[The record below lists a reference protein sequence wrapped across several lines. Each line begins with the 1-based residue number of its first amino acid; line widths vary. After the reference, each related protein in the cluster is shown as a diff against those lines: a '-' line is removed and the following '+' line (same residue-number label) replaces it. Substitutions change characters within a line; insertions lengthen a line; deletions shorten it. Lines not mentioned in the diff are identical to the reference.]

1 MLNFSNTYAQLGDE
15 FYQRVRP
22 TPVAKPELLMFN
34 RELAE
39 SLGLNEA
46 LQDHSDLI
54 ASYFSGNE
62 LPEGCDP
69 IALAYSGHQ
78 FGHMNPQLG
87 DGRAHLLGEVLDN
100 DGKRFDIQ
108 LKGSGPTR
116 YSRQGDG
123 RCALGPAIRE
133 FLMSEAMHALGVP
146 TSRCLAVVATG
157 ESVYR
162 DRSRPGAIVTRVA
175 ASHIRVGTFQY
186 FAIRG
191 QQESLTKLLD
201 YTINRHFP
209 EIGVDAED
217 KVLRFLEAVMAR
229 QITLI
234 VEWMR
239 VGFIHGVM
247 NTDNTL
253 ICGDTIDYGPCAMMG
268 TYHPG
273 TVYSSIDEHGRYA
286 FGNQPSIALWN
297 ITRLAE
303 CLVSLID
310 NDEKTAVD
318 LAQSLLQE
326 YNVRFETAYFDMF
339 AKKLGLIGS
348 VPNSH
353 ELIVDLLAKMKDKQL
368 DYTHTFARLT
378 QSLHDNILA
387 EEMKTE
393 LGSWYES
400 WRACIDNCEEG
411 SDCAEKQMAS
421 NNPVV
426 IPRNHHIEAVLLAC
440 EETGRTEAADEL
452 LKVLRSPYKTLTETL
467 NYQDLPEDGDRY
479 YRTFCGT

>member
-1 MLNFSNTYAQLGDE
+1 MFAFSNTYAQLGDE

-22 TPVAKPELLMFN
+22 TPVAKPKLLLFN
-34 RELAE
+34 KELAE

-46 LQDHSDLI
+46 LQDHSALF
-54 ASYFSGNE
+54 AGNE

-78 FGHMNPQLG
+78 FSHLNPQLG
-87 DGRAHLLGEVLDN
+87 DGRAHLLGEVIDN

-108 LKGSGPTR
+108 LKGSGQTR

-162 DRSRPGAIVTRVA
+162 DGGKPGAVVTRVA

-191 QQESLTKLLD
+191 QKESLTKLLD

-209 EIGVDAED
+209 EIGLGAED

-229 QITLI
+229 QVALI

-268 TYHPG
+268 AYHPG
-273 TVYSSIDEHGRYA
+273 TVYSSIDEQGRYA
-286 FGNQPSIALWN
+286 FGNQPSIAIWN

-303 CLVSLID
+303 CLLPLI
-310 NDEKTAVD
+310 NSDEKTAVE
-318 LAQSLLQE
+318 LVQSLLQE
-326 YNVRFETAYFDMF
+326 YDGRFETAYFDMH
-339 AKKLGLIGS
+339 ANKLGLVGP
-348 VPNSH
+348 VPNSQK
-353 ELIVDLLAKMKDKQL
+353 LIVDLLTKMKDKQL
-368 DYTHTFARLT
+368 DFTRTFARLT
-378 QSLHDNILA
+378 QSLHNNTLA

-393 LGSWYES
+393 LGPWYEG
-400 WRACIDNCEEG
+400 WRASIDNCDQG
-411 SDCAEKQMAS
+411 SDGAEKRMAS

-426 IPRNHHIEAVLLAC
+426 IPRNHHIEAVLSAC
-440 EETGRTEAADEL
+440 EETGRTEAADDF
-452 LKVLRSPYKTLTETL
+452 LKVLRSPYRALSETV

>member
-1 MLNFSNTYAQLGDE
+1 M
-15 FYQRVRP
+15 
-22 TPVAKPELLMFN
+22 
-34 RELAE
+34 
-39 SLGLNEA
+39 
-46 LQDHSDLI
+46 
-54 ASYFSGNE
+54 
-62 LPEGCDP
+62 
-69 IALAYSGHQ
+69 
-78 FGHMNPQLG
+78 G
-87 DGRAHLLGEVLDN
+87 DGRAHLLGEVIDN

-162 DRSRPGAIVTRVA
+162 DGPKPGAIVTRVA

-191 QQESLTKLLD
+191 QKESLTKLLD

-229 QITLI
+229 QIALI

-273 TVYSSIDEHGRYA
+273 TVYSSIDTQGRYA
-286 FGNQPSIALWN
+286 FGNQPSIAIWN

-303 CLVSLID
+303 CLLPLID
-310 NDEKTAVD
+310 SDEKTAVD
-318 LAQSLLQE
+318 LVTSLLKE
-326 YNVRFETAYFDMF
+326 FEGRFE
-339 AKKLGLIGS
+339 
-348 VPNSH
+348 NS
-353 ELIVDLLAKMKDKQL
+353 LL
-368 DYTHTFARLT
+368 
-378 QSLHDNILA
+378 
-387 EEMKTE
+387 
-393 LGSWYES
+393 
-400 WRACIDNCEEG
+400 
-411 SDCAEKQMAS
+411 
-421 NNPVV
+421 
-426 IPRNHHIEAVLLAC
+426 
-440 EETGRTEAADEL
+440 
-452 LKVLRSPYKTLTETL
+452 
-467 NYQDLPEDGDRY
+467 
-479 YRTFCGT
+479 